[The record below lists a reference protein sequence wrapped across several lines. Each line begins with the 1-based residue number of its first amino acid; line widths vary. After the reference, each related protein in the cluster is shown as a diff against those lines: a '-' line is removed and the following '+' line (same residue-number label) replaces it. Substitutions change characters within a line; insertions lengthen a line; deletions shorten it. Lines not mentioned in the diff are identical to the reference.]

1 MTTGRPTYEGEQT
14 AIDAEG
20 NMLREWDGVILV
32 RSLAVTAAGNCD
44 PAPTEIPAGVRAT
57 AITLLDPDK
66 GVFDLECYLDETG
79 ETYAFAHGVGADV
92 RVVEKIEDKKA
103 VEL

>member
-1 MTTGRPTYEGEQT
+1 MSGRPIHEGELT

-20 NMLREWDGVILV
+20 NMLREWDGVVLV
-32 RSLAVTAAGNCD
+32 RALASTAAGNCD
-44 PAPTEIPAGVRAT
+44 PAPTEIPAGTRAT
-57 AITLLDPDK
+57 AITLLDPET
-66 GVFDLECYLDETG
+66 GVFDLECYLDATG